1 LSQIAQQVELWERY
15 EERRADPSRVWAV
28 RPREL
33 WLWLGGAFLTLGT
46 VLSGI
51 ALAYFTK
58 EPHFALYTS
67 WQMEGAGASFVAA
80 FACFL
85 GAIMGW
91 RIRLRRQQFPKIR
104 VDVDG
109 SGTMATTYEPM
120 PGLVIPV
127 RLMPFKVHFVSE
139 ETERSM
145 SIKVA
150 RLFARV
156 KPGGP
161 SPLWEH
167 LFVAPRWTIS
177 PSLELRPLRFPV
189 NLEPQASEGGDLV
202 FEMWSP
208 NLADLADPFDARIE
222 IEDANTGKRASFPAT
237 LGTFRRGHG
246 LRLSTRAE
254 SVTGP
259 TGKAAGPSQSG
270 GLMGPPD
277 P

>member
-1 LSQIAQQVELWERY
+1 
-15 EERRADPSRVWAV
+15 V
-28 RPREL
+28 RSREL

-58 EPHFALYTS
+58 ESHFSLYTS
-67 WQMEGAGASFVAA
+67 WQMQCAGASFVAA
-80 FACFL
+80 FLCFL

-109 SGTMATTYEPM
+109 VGTVETTYEPM

-127 RLMPFKVHFVSE
+127 RLMHFPAHFVSE

-150 RLFARV
+150 RLFAKV
-156 KPGGP
+156 KPEGTN
-161 SPLWEH
+161 PLWEH
-167 LFVAPRWTIS
+167 VFVAPRWSIS
-177 PSLELRPLRFPV
+177 PSLNIQPLRFPL
-189 NLEPQASEGGDLV
+189 NLEPQASQGGELV
-202 FEMWSP
+202 FEMSSYLLV
-208 NLADLADPFDARIE
+208 NLADPFDARIE

-237 LGTFRRGHG
+237 LGTFRKGHG
-246 LRLSTRAE
+246 LRPSTRAE

-259 TGKAAGPSQSG
+259 PGRAAAPSWSD